1 MIVALP
7 CLPSQLHWPNI
18 NRHFPCVRES
28 SQTSRRVFE
37 LARDQQEE
45 LEELDDD
52 EDDDSEEQPKFR
64 QPRDDDD
71 TSEDDMDQEG
81 DEEEEY
87 AEIVRSIS
95 LYL

>member
-1 MIVALP
+1 MAIFLYFQ
-7 CLPSQLHWPNI
+7 LISQLL
-18 NRHFPCVRES
+18 NRQVILDPK
-28 SQTSRRVFE
+28 TSRRVFE

-45 LEELDDD
+45 LEELDDDDD